1 MRLGP
6 RRLPGRKLAIVLAAA
21 LLLLALARIARD
33 VVAERRC
40 TEAGLV
46 YEAGRCLRAPPIII
60 QRDIQRS

>member
-46 YEAGRCLRAPPIII
+46 YEAGRCQRTPPIII
-60 QRDIQRS
+60 QRDLQRS